1 MLNSLPSRRQAAT
14 PVSSPAAL
22 EAAAPAG
29 LHKSKP
35 PPESGSQRI
44 KRSLPWVLLVIV
56 VYLFINFNSSR
67 MRMNSP
73 AKTVAAATLQGADQC
88 VSTYKSDT
96 TTAQC
101 QPFCNAKHK
110 KFHCA
115 WCKCRLCD
123 FCPKGNEAVVEA
135 GKDAP
140 PPSSPPPP
148 PSADQLADGALMI
161 GTSQVTLDAGV
172 NSSATEAA
180 AVTGASTPAN
190 ASGLAADSLALVPDD
205 TGALATAP
213 SVGLATQAVQPDA
226 NLTGAAEAAAIA
238 TAATEVVTTVAS
250 STATANASATPIEA
264 PTNSAQASASAAAE
278 PQKEQVSEWAPEA
291 AADDDYDDE
300 EDDAPAMGEQQQTS
314 DAAAATAGDVFKE
327 VSR

>member
-1 MLNSLPSRRQAAT
+1 MCVDVQERHNDRAVPALLQRKAQKVPL
-14 PVSSPAAL
+14 VSQLVSIP
-22 EAAAPAG
+22 
-29 LHKSKP
+29 
-35 PPESGSQRI
+35 
-44 KRSLPWVLLVIV
+44 RSLARFSCSLGAPLALLLWCHHV
-56 VYLFINFNSSR
+56 R
-67 MRMNSP
+67 SP
-73 AKTVAAATLQGADQC
+73 SVRRIE
-88 VSTYKSDT
+88 
-96 TTAQC
+96 TALRS
-101 QPFCNAKHK
+101 
-110 KFHCA
+110 A

-250 STATANASATPIEA
+250 STATANASATPTEA